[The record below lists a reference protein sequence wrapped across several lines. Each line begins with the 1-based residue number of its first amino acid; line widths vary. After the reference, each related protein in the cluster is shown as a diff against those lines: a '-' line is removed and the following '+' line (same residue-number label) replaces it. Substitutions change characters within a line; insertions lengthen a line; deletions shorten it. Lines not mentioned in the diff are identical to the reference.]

1 MTSPAA
7 APCPGPRGRAPSRAR
22 ALACAAAAACLL
34 RASAAPAQ
42 ASAAP
47 PPTAAGPAAH
57 DAAATAPGLSLDEVV
72 RATLAHS
79 PAIAQA
85 ELDVEAQRGA
95 LGQARGAYDPAFGA
109 AASTLRSPV
118 PAVSD
123 QGVPSISRST
133 EMEYRVGIDQRLR
146 SGVVL
151 SPSLLVRRT
160 DDGGGAFPYS
170 QAEAAAQLT
179 VPLLRGRGES
189 TERAG
194 ERAAGSE
201 LAAGEA
207 DLRHRRAR
215 SVLDAV
221 LAYWGYAAAD
231 RRLGVLREAR
241 ERAATL
247 LGETEALVRADV
259 RPAIDTVPL
268 RASLASKSADVIAGE
283 AELLAAR
290 QEVAVAMGISPEAF
304 LALAPPSTPFPA
316 GDAAALPA
324 DSALVAGA
332 LLRRADLAGAER
344 RREAAHQ
351 RLAGARAERRPQLDL
366 RMTAGVAGVEG
377 SRTLGPLLTPIYG
390 DRNGFHL
397 AVDVAYGIPV
407 RNHAAEGAALQRSAA
422 ERQSALQVAELART
436 VALDVLTAS
445 ATLKSALAGLEQARQ
460 AARLHAL
467 AVEAEKSKFRLGT
480 STLFDVL
487 FAEDALTGATLA
499 ELAARERVADALARL
514 RFVSGRMA
522 AGDGGDAGDEAAALA
537 GPTAPP
543 GR

>member
-1 MTSPAA
+1 M
-7 APCPGPRGRAPSRAR
+7 APSAGAR
-22 ALACAAAAACLL
+22 
-34 RASAAPAQ
+34 
-42 ASAAP
+42 
-47 PPTAAGPAAH
+47 PTIP
-57 DAAATAPGLSLDEVV
+57 DAADTAPGLSLGDVV

-79 PAIAQA
+79 PEIAQA

-118 PAVSD
+118 PSVSE
-123 QGVPSISRST
+123 QGVPSISRAT
-133 EMEYRVGIDQRLR
+133 AMEYRVGVDQRLR

-160 DDGGGAFPYS
+160 DAGGTAFPYS

-179 VPLLRGRGES
+179 VPLLRGRGET

-194 ERAAGSE
+194 ERAAGSA
-201 LAAGEA
+201 LAAGQA
-207 DLRHRRAR
+207 DLRHRRSR

-221 LAYWGYAAAD
+221 LAYWSYAAAD
-231 RRLGVLREAR
+231 RRLGVLREAQG
-241 ERAATL
+241 RAATL
-247 LGETEALVRADV
+247 LGETEALIRADV

-268 RASLASKSADVIAGE
+268 RAALASKRADVIAGE
-283 AELLAAR
+283 AALLAAR
-290 QEVAVAMGISPEAF
+290 HEVAVAMGISPEAF
-304 LALAPPSTPFPA
+304 LALAPPSTPFPS
-316 GDAAALPA
+316 GDAAALPP
-324 DSALVAGA
+324 DSALVADA
-332 LLRRADLAGAER
+332 LRRRADLAGAER

-351 RLAGARAERRPQLDL
+351 LLAGARAERRPQLDL

-377 SRTLGPLLTPIYG
+377 SRTLGPLLTPLYG

-422 ERQSALQVAELART
+422 ERQSALRVAELART

-445 ATLKSALAGLEQARQ
+445 ATLRSALAGLEQARQ

-499 ELAARERVADALARL
+499 ELAARERVAGALARL
-514 RFVSGRMA
+514 RFESGRM
-522 AGDGGDAGDEAAALA
+522 AGDGGDGTDEAAALA
-537 GPTAPP
+537 GPSAPP